1 MNLFSPKVAN
11 LEWFYDE
18 KNTRIQVIKN
28 FTLGQ
33 QNPVKSASR
42 VTHVLLF
49 FFIKVI
55 ISLLNFLKV
64 VHKALEQLKEGDR
77 EHGKYWSWNVV
88 MDDLLFF

>member
-1 MNLFSPKVAN
+1 VNLFSPKVAN

-18 KNTRIQVIKN
+18 KITRIQVIKN

-49 FFIKVI
+49 IYK
-55 ISLLNFLKV
+55 SYNLALKFV
-64 VHKALEQLKEGDR
+64 KGCNH
-77 EHGKYWSWNVV
+77 
-88 MDDLLFF
+88 